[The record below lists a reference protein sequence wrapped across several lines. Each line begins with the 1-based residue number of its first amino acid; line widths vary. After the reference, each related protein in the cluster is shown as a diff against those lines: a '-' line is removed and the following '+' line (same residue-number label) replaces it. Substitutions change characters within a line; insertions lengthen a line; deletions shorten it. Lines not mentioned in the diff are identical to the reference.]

1 MNCRNN
7 YNIQKKSYLNIY
19 IAFFQKILVSR
30 NKTNSIILS
39 KVIRLYKIYKLLDLL
54 FATILLNINL
64 LFLSSF
70 FKEKVLRFGL

>member
-7 YNIQKKSYLNIY
+7 YNIQKKYYLNIY